1 MEKMTGDDSD
11 EQCELIKSLPSSY
24 RPTRPPKEETPLN
37 TSLRIV
43 SIDDVDVDLGKIQV
57 LMQIQTTWEDGR
69 ITLIQMSHESE
80 DNLVDKNVWT
90 PKYYFANGVFE
101 DNVNY
106 INKKNVIERTIANR
120 NTGGKMGVINSY
132 EGYEYNGESNAS
144 ITHIESVLSSFDCDF
159 DLLYYPFDIH
169 TCEIQIQ
176 LKQIGGHKAHFD
188 TRTIYIYPDN
198 FTLSEFTTEPVCYT
212 FVNQSANHANLV
224 KIHILL
230 SRRYGA
236 YILTTFLPC
245 LVLTIIGALTEFFED
260 DNFSDRI
267 NVTLAALIVIASLI
281 SQVATTAP
289 VSAQPKLIDM
299 YFCFCMFRLF
309 FCFVHHGLLCMVR
322 CFMVHREEKSKHQ
335 TTNVPKQTTN
345 IQDSLLSLR
354 DLDVPAAA
362 SYVPPPKN
370 LVVSAWQLQLAVPP
384 PSCESTVTTSEGI
397 AATSLWRQST
407 TYKIVNGASIFVGFL
422 VDAITYAVIVV
433 FVINNYYRAL
443 EDYKENCQN

>member
-188 TRTIYIYPDN
+188 TR
-198 FTLSEFTTEPVCYT
+198 
-212 FVNQSANHANLV
+212 
-224 KIHILL
+224 ILL